1 MAQRRELV
9 KVAILVD
16 NMYLEHAL
24 FAYNA
29 YPTDLSKLP
38 KIVLDKEEEHY
49 KTYVFDAL
57 PWVPENPAPHEI
69 AKRDKKAGYLSMLK
83 YKERIVV
90 EYGHVVPK
98 MKTCQKCG
106 FENLV
111 PVQKA
116 VDVKISVRLVSLAW
130 NHIVDKIVLIT
141 GDADLVPAV
150 NDIEKS
156 GVIVKLA
163 YIRIE
168 EVGTSAALIKV
179 CPEKQELTPQDLSF
193 LKFAGT
199 P

>member
-1 MAQRRELV
+1 LV
-9 KVAILVD
+9 KAAILVD
-16 NMYLEHAL
+16 NMYFEHAL
-24 FAYNA
+24 FAYSA

-38 KIVLDKEEEHY
+38 KIVLAKEEEHY

-57 PWVPENPAPHEI
+57 PWVPDNPFPDQTE
-69 AKRDKKAGYLSMLK
+69 KRDRKAAYLSALK

-106 FENLV
+106 FQNVV

-116 VDVKISVRLVSLAW
+116 VDVQISVRLVSLAW

-150 NDIEKS
+150 NDVEKS

-168 EVGTSAALIKV
+168 EVGTSAGLIKV
-179 CPEKQELTPQDLSF
+179 CPEKQELTPQDLQF
-193 LKFAGT
+193 LKYSG
-199 P
+199 PP